1 MKFMLIHTL
10 DESTHQN
17 EEQCGVPDELASWAT
32 EMVGRGIELDGA
44 RLHPSSA
51 ATSVRRRDGQTL
63 VVDGPF
69 AETKEQVAG
78 YDLLECTDLDEAI
91 AVAAAHPTTN
101 VGSIEVRPLGDG
113 APTVDLPDPDPAK
126 QRYLLLICAETGDAP
141 EAPEAPET
149 SETSDRAAEV
159 TNAEDAADADRYP
172 SSVPQPA
179 EEEEEDIDVWV
190 NDLDSRG
197 VRLFGWE
204 LQHPSTAV
212 TVRRQ
217 NGRPITVDGPFAET
231 KEQIAGYDLLECTD
245 LDEALAAAA
254 AHPVAAFGTVEVRPL
269 WAE

>member
-10 DESTHQN
+10 DESTHAN
-17 EEQCGVPDELASWAT
+17 EEECSVPVELESWAT
-32 EMVGRGIELDGA
+32 EMVDRGIELDGG
-44 RLHPSSA
+44 RLYPTTS

-78 YDLLECTDLDEAI
+78 YDLLECRDLDEAI
-91 AVAAAHPTTN
+91 AVAAAHPTIN
-101 VGSIEVRPLGDG
+101 VGSIEVRPLEDG
-113 APTVDLPDPDPAK
+113 APTVDLPDRDPAK
-126 QRYLLLICAETGDAP
+126 QRYLLLICAAMG
-141 EAPEAPET
+141 
-149 SETSDRAAEV
+149 AAEHV
-159 TNAEDAADADRYP
+159 EDAAHADRDPGRDPGAPGDAD
-172 SSVPQPA
+172 SG
-179 EEEEEDIDVWV
+179 EDDEDIDRWV

-197 VRLFGWE
+197 VRLFGWP

-217 NGRPITVDGPFAET
+217 DGRAITVDGPFAET

-254 AHPVAAFGTVEVRPL
+254 AHPVASVGTVEVRPL
-269 WAE
+269 WAS